1 MKYMRVEILSY
12 VREKIR
18 LLTSQ
23 MYRLRIL
30 TEQIE
35 KEDEFQDQYIDDF
48 NLEVEELIRIAEH
61 LKINRSKY
69 GS

>member
-35 KEDEFQDQYIDDF
+35 KEDEFQDQYIDEF

-61 LKINRSKY
+61 LKITRSKY

>member
-30 TEQIE
+30 TEQIK

-61 LKINRSKY
+61 LKITRSKY

>member
-18 LLTSQ
+18 LLTKQ
-23 MYRLRIL
+23 RHRLNLLIQ
-30 TEQIE
+30 EIE
-35 KEDEFQDQYIDDF
+35 KEDKFQNVYIEEF

-61 LKINRSKY
+61 LKINKE
-69 GS
+69 

>member
-12 VREKIR
+12 VNEKIR

-30 TEQIE
+30 TEQIK
-35 KEDEFQDQYIDDF
+35 KEDEFQDQYIDEF

-61 LKINRSKY
+61 LKITRSKY

>member
-18 LLTSQ
+18 LLTKQ
-23 MYRLRIL
+23 RHRLNLLIQ
-30 TEQIE
+30 EIE
-35 KEDEFQDQYIDDF
+35 KEDKFQNVYINEF

-61 LKINRSKY
+61 LKINEE
-69 GS
+69 

>member
-12 VREKIR
+12 VNEKIR

-35 KEDEFQDQYIDDF
+35 KEDEFQDQYIDEF

-61 LKINRSKY
+61 LKITRSKY

>member
-30 TEQIE
+30 TEQIK
-35 KEDEFQDQYIDDF
+35 KEDEFQDQYIDEF

-61 LKINRSKY
+61 LKITRSKY